1 MALHLITGGSG
12 YVGCHIARR
21 LLELGEDVRVMDLWI
36 DPQIDQRIDFYQGDV
51 TNIEDVNKAIQG
63 VDYVHHNAA
72 LVPLTKAGSEF
83 DKVNYIGTKNVIKTA
98 LQNNIKHVAHMSSS
112 AIYGI
117 PESVPINS
125 KTKLKPL
132 EIYGRSKKKADD
144 YITGLI
150 SHGKPI
156 STIRPRTI
164 VGKERLG
171 IFEIL
176 FEWIH
181 DQANIFI
188 IGKGDGLF
196 QFIHIDDLVEV
207 SVKSCLMEKRGIF
220 NVGAENFGT
229 LRQDLNSLI
238 TYAKSSSRVIGLPV
252 SITIFILKTL
262 DLLRLSPL
270 GPWHYLTY
278 HKPFYFDIGETK
290 KTLDWKPKYSNI
302 DILTESYEW
311 YIENIDEHIDEMASN
326 KGSLHRK
333 PLKKGLLN
341 LAKKVSKIF

>member
-1 MALHLITGGSG
+1 
-12 YVGCHIARR
+12 
-21 LLELGEDVRVMDLWI
+21 
-36 DPQIDQRIDFYQGDV
+36 
-51 TNIEDVNKAIQG
+51 
-63 VDYVHHNAA
+63 
-72 LVPLTKAGSEF
+72 
-83 DKVNYIGTKNVIKTA
+83 
-98 LQNNIKHVAHMSSS
+98 MSSS

-188 IGKGDGLF
+188 IGKGDGLV
-196 QFIHIDDLVEV
+196 QFVHIDDLVENITTV
-207 SVKSCLMEKRGIF
+207 TPSGTIMSRRLPGSGAGPSPDRFLMGCEGDADRDLYKKLLSE
-220 NVGAENFGT
+220 GAK
-229 LRQDLNSLI
+229 QLI
-238 TYAKSSSRVIGLPV
+238 
-252 SITIFILKTL
+252 
-262 DLLRLSPL
+262 
-270 GPWHYLTY
+270 
-278 HKPFYFDIGETK
+278 
-290 KTLDWKPKYSNI
+290 
-302 DILTESYEW
+302 
-311 YIENIDEHIDEMASN
+311 
-326 KGSLHRK
+326 
-333 PLKKGLLN
+333 
-341 LAKKVSKIF
+341 